1 MNPMSVAAISGPTLP
16 PPVTPVRPVTPAP
29 VQATKTDNDGD
40 KDKGAPDVRAST
52 PPGVGGKVDIKV

>member
-1 MNPMSVAAISGPTLP
+1 MSVTAISGPSLP

-29 VQATKTDNDGD
+29 TQAANTDNDGD
-40 KDKGAPDVRAST
+40 SDNGAPGVRAST

>member
-1 MNPMSVAAISGPTLP
+1 MSVAAISGPTLP

-29 VQATKTDNDGD
+29 TQAAKTDNDGD
-40 KDKGAPDVRAST
+40 SDKGAPEVRAST